1 MNAVLRK
8 RWLPVAGAL
17 LSTLLVAGCQSVA
30 GSTSETQV
38 RVIDAAYNAPAVN
51 VDIGSTPIATNL
63 GAGTITNYAILG
75 VQNSAAAS
83 VFPTSSKTPTATATA
98 SGTFGAG
105 QQHSV
110 YITNS
115 GSTYTAAILTDQ
127 DTPAPSGNVSV
138 RFLQQALST
147 GAVDI
152 YFVPSGGTLAD
163 SDALLS
169 DVTTGTITSYIN
181 VPAGTYTVVVTAT
194 GSITS
199 KYTSA
204 SMTLTSGAVRT
215 MLIMDAQL
223 TSNPPVNVVVGDD
236 LD

>member
-1 MNAVLRK
+1 MNAVFRK
-8 RWLPVAGAL
+8 CWLPAAGAV
-17 LSTLLVAGCQSVA
+17 LSMLLVVGCQSVA
-30 GSTSETQV
+30 GSTPETQV
-38 RVIDAAYNAPAVN
+38 RVIDASYNAPAVN
-51 VDIGSTPIATNL
+51 VNISSTPIAANIA
-63 GAGTITNYAILG
+63 AGTITNYAILG
-75 VQNSAAAS
+75 VQNSTAS
-83 VFPTSSKTPTATATA
+83 VYPASSKTATATASA

-115 GSTYTAAILTDQ
+115 GSTYAATILTDQ
-127 DTPAPSGNVSV
+127 DTAAPSGSVSV

-163 SDALLS
+163 TDALLS

-181 VPAGTYTVVVTAT
+181 VPAGTYTVVVTAA
-194 GSITS
+194 GSTTS

-204 SMTLTSGAVRT
+204 SMTLSSGAVRT